1 VIECVSVRV
10 MDCENEGGD
19 STDLLGYPGL
29 PEVKDA
35 CNHQH
40 GLCTKGLQW
49 QTYQLISHLNHYLCN
64 NIVQFCNQSPS
75 VEMFIE

>member
-40 GLCTKGLQW
+40 GLCTKGL
-49 QTYQLISHLNHYLCN
+49 
-64 NIVQFCNQSPS
+64 
-75 VEMFIE
+75 